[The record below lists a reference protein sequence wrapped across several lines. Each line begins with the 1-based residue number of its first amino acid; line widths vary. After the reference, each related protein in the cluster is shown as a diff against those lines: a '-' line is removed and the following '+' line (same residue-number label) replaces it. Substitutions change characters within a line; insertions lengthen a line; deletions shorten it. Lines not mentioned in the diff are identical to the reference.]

1 MNIIIDQGFKSLM
14 VPLTSEEFNQLEKN
28 LLDWGCKD
36 KLTVWSVS
44 GSDDTLVLLDGH
56 NRYTICTKHDIPFE
70 VEKIELE
77 TRDTAIAWIIDY
89 QLGRRNIT
97 PEQQSYLRG
106 VQYEREKGKHGG
118 DRKSKHQNDD
128 LKTAEKLATQH
139 KVSKPTIERDAQYA
153 RAVNAVDKAA
163 GNGAKT
169 TLLSRDTKVSKQDA
183 VRLGA
188 IAESSPQAVK
198 NVLEQIEETK
208 NPKAVSGIIKDA
220 HKIARQG
227 VALMEQDQQV
237 RQTSIPKLVLT
248 SPETEDRDEE
258 LISED
263 GRKLYILHRPNSKPV
278 FNSTNEMVDWANWTW
293 NPVTGCLHGCSYC
306 YARDIANNERMA
318 KSYPYKFEPTF
329 HPARLKAPFNTSIPS
344 HSSDLRTKNVF
355 TCSMADLFGKWVP
368 DDWIMRVFE
377 VVIAA
382 PQWNFLFLT
391 KFPQRLQE
399 ISDKLDGFPDNAWV
413 GTTVDTQARVKV
425 AEKAFQNIDANV
437 KWLSCEPLLERL
449 TFGSLEMFDWVVIGG
464 QSASY
469 FNGTPEFQPEWEW
482 VEHLWTQARDAG
494 CKVYWKENLTVRPK
508 ECPW

>member
-1 MNIIIDQGFKSLM
+1 MQKS
-14 VPLTSEEFNQLEKN
+14 
-28 LLDWGCKD
+28 
-36 KLTVWSVS
+36 
-44 GSDDTLVLLDGH
+44 
-56 NRYTICTKHDIPFE
+56 
-70 VEKIELE
+70 
-77 TRDTAIAWIIDY
+77 
-89 QLGRRNIT
+89 
-97 PEQQSYLRG
+97 
-106 VQYEREKGKHGG
+106 
-118 DRKSKHQNDD
+118 
-128 LKTAEKLATQH
+128 
-139 KVSKPTIERDAQYA
+139 
-153 RAVNAVDKAA
+153 
-163 GNGAKT
+163 
-169 TLLSRDTKVSKQDA
+169 
-183 VRLGA
+183 
-188 IAESSPQAVK
+188 
-198 NVLEQIEETK
+198 
-208 NPKAVSGIIKDA
+208 IK
-220 HKIARQG
+220 
-227 VALMEQDQQV
+227 
-237 RQTSIPKLVLT
+237 
-248 SPETEDRDEE
+248 TEDRDEE